1 MWWGSWKWRIIWSF
15 GWCCWHE
22 SIPVTVKTGKLYSFF
37 TDFYSVLHLFN
48 IPMLKIK
55 EKEHVEL
62 FLLENKICPN
72 CQRRRRSTESQFWK
86 HMLEL
91 WILDIFY
98 CEKMKDTDGKQ
109 AMQVF
114 AFDDTIWHFFL
125 YNQQWTVVKV

>member
-1 MWWGSWKWRIIWSF
+1 MRVLKMKDHNLIFWLMLLTWKHSCHCKNRQ
-15 GWCCWHE
+15 
-22 SIPVTVKTGKLYSFF
+22 TLQFF

-48 IPMLKIK
+48 IPLLKIIK

-72 CQRRRRSTESQFWK
+72 CQRRRRSTEAQFWK

-98 CEKMKDTDGKQ
+98 CENMKDTDGKQ

-114 AFDDTIWHFFL
+114 AFDDTIWNFFL